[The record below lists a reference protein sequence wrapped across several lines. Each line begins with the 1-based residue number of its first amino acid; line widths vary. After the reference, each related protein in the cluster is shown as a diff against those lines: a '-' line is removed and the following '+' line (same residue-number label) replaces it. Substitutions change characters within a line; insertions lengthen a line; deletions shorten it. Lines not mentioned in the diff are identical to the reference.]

1 MVIIDN
7 KFERG
12 LKTSK
17 NKTQILLTHT
27 SRNKL
32 DYVQSLKYRLN
43 GMYSKIPHFIV
54 DRDGKIIQLL
64 ETETISNYSIENNIN
79 KNSIIISLENLGWLE
94 KQPLKNYYINW
105 IGNIYKEKVFE
116 KKWRDYF
123 YWQPYTDEQVKQSVN
138 LIKDLTKKYDIK
150 LKCIGHNTKLK
161 GSEKFQGILSESN
174 FDEFSTNLSPAFDY
188 EKFEKYL
195 KDE

>member
-174 FDEFSTNLSPAFDY
+174 FDELSTNLSPAFDY

>member
-17 NKTQILLTHT
+17 SKTQILLTHT

-32 DYVQSLKYRLN
+32 DYVQSFKYRLN

-174 FDEFSTNLSPAFDY
+174 FDEFSTNMSPAFDY

-195 KDE
+195 KYE

>member
-27 SRNKL
+27 SRNRL
-32 DYVQSLKYRLN
+32 DYIQSLKYRLN

-174 FDEFSTNLSPAFDY
+174 FNEFSTNLSPAFDY